1 MKKCIIIALI
11 LTTFGLPTFSF
22 ADSRQLVELPE
33 MMRDHM
39 LENMRDHLLALT
51 EIQQYLAL
59 EEYEKASTVAENR
72 LGMSSLGGHGASHM
86 ARFMPTAMQ
95 QIGTQMHK
103 AASRFATIVQE
114 GGLEG
119 STPKI
124 AEGLAVV
131 MQQCVACHSSYR
143 VYL

>member
-1 MKKCIIIALI
+1 MKKRIILAPI
-11 LTTFGLPTFSF
+11 LTVLGLPTSSF
-22 ADSRQLVELPE
+22 ADSRQLVEFPE

-51 EIQQYLAL
+51 KIQQHLAL
-59 EEYEKASTVAENR
+59 EEYEKAATVAENP
-72 LGMSSLGGHGASHM
+72 LGMSSLECHGASHM
-86 ARFMPTAMQ
+86 ARFMPAAMQ

-103 AASRFATIVQE
+103 AASRFAIIVQE

-124 AEGLAVV
+124 AEGLAGV
-131 MQQCVACHSSYR
+131 MQQCIDCQSSYR
-143 VYL
+143 VHL

>member
-1 MKKCIIIALI
+1 MKKCVIIALVLNI
-11 LTTFGLPTFSF
+11 FGLPTSSF
-22 ADSRQLVELPE
+22 ADSRQLVEFPE

-59 EEYEKASTVAENR
+59 EKYEKASTVAENR

-143 VYL
+143 VYP

>member
-1 MKKCIIIALI
+1 MKKRIILAPI
-11 LTTFGLPTFSF
+11 LTILGLPTSSV
-22 ADSRQLVELPE
+22 ADSRQLVEFPE

-51 EIQQYLAL
+51 KIQQHLAL
-59 EEYEKASTVAENR
+59 EEYEKAATVAENR
-72 LGMSSLGGHGASHM
+72 LGMSSLDGHGASHM
-86 ARFMPTAMQ
+86 ARFMPAAMQ

-103 AASRFATIVQE
+103 AASRFAIIVQE

-124 AEGLAVV
+124 AKGLAGV
-131 MQQCVACHSSYR
+131 MQQFVACHSSYR
-143 VYL
+143 VHP

>member
-33 MMRDHM
+33 MMRNHM

-86 ARFMPTAMQ
+86 ARFMPAAMQ

-124 AEGLAVV
+124 AEGLAGV

-143 VYL
+143 VHP

>member
-1 MKKCIIIALI
+1 
-11 LTTFGLPTFSF
+11 
-22 ADSRQLVELPE
+22 
-33 MMRDHM
+33 MMRNHV
-39 LENMRDHLLALT
+39 LENMRDQLLALT
-51 EIQQYLAL
+51 AIQQHLAL
-59 EEYEKASTVAENR
+59 KEYEKATAAAENQ
-72 LGMSSLGGHGASHM
+72 LGMSSLNSHGTSHM

-124 AEGLAVV
+124 ADSLAGV
-131 MQQCVACHSSYR
+131 MQQCVAGHSSYQ
-143 VYL
+143 VYP

>member
-1 MKKCIIIALI
+1 
-11 LTTFGLPTFSF
+11 
-22 ADSRQLVELPE
+22 

-51 EIQQYLAL
+51 KIQQHLAL
-59 EEYEKASTVAENR
+59 EEYEKAATVAENR
-72 LGMSSLGGHGASHM
+72 LGMSSLDGHGASHM
-86 ARFMPTAMQ
+86 ARFMPAAMQ

-103 AASRFATIVQE
+103 AASRFAIIVQE

-124 AEGLAVV
+124 AEGLVGV
-131 MQQCVACHSSYR
+131 MQQCVACQSSYR
-143 VYL
+143 VHP

>member
-1 MKKCIIIALI
+1 MKKRIILALI
-11 LTTFGLPTFSF
+11 LTILGLPTLSF
-22 ADSRQLVELPE
+22 ADSRQLVEFPE

-51 EIQQYLAL
+51 EIQQHLAL
-59 EEYEKASTVAENR
+59 EEYEKSATVAENR
-72 LGMSSLGGHGASHM
+72 LGMSSLDGHGASHM
-86 ARFMPTAMQ
+86 ARFMPVAMQ

-103 AASRFATIVQE
+103 AASRFAIIVQE

-124 AEGLAVV
+124 AEGLAGV

-143 VYL
+143 VHT

>member
-33 MMRDHM
+33 MMRVHM

-86 ARFMPTAMQ
+86 ARFMPAAMQ

-124 AEGLAVV
+124 AEGLAGV

-143 VYL
+143 VHP

>member
-1 MKKCIIIALI
+1 MKKRIILAPI
-11 LTTFGLPTFSF
+11 LTILGLPTSSV
-22 ADSRQLVELPE
+22 ADSRQLVEFPE

-51 EIQQYLAL
+51 KIQQHLAL
-59 EEYEKASTVAENR
+59 EEYEKAATVAENR
-72 LGMSSLGGHGASHM
+72 LGMSSLDGHGASHM
-86 ARFMPTAMQ
+86 ARFMPAAMQ

-103 AASRFATIVQE
+103 AASRFAIIVQE

-124 AEGLAVV
+124 AEGLAGV
-131 MQQCVACHSSYR
+131 MQQFVACHSSYR
-143 VYL
+143 VHP

>member
-1 MKKCIIIALI
+1 MKKRIVLAPI
-11 LTTFGLPTFSF
+11 LTILGLPTSSF
-22 ADSRQLVELPE
+22 ADSRQLVEFPE

-51 EIQQYLAL
+51 EIQQHLAL
-59 EEYEKASTVAENR
+59 EAYEKAATVAENR
-72 LGMSSLGGHGASHM
+72 LGLSSLSDHGASHM

-103 AASRFATIVQE
+103 TASRFVIILQK

-119 STPKI
+119 STTKI
-124 AEGLAVV
+124 AEGLAGV
-131 MQQCVACHSSYR
+131 MQQCVAYHSSYR
-143 VYL
+143 VHP

>member
-1 MKKCIIIALI
+1 MAE
-11 LTTFGLPTFSF
+11 P
-22 ADSRQLVELPE
+22 PE
-33 MMRDHM
+33 MMQDHM
-39 LENMRDHLLALT
+39 LENMQDHLLALT
-51 EIQQYLAL
+51 EIQQHLAL

-72 LGMSSLGGHGASHM
+72 LGMSSLSGHGASHM
-86 ARFMPTAMQ
+86 VRFMPTALQ

-114 GGLEG
+114 GGLEE

-124 AEGLAVV
+124 AEGLAGV

-143 VYL
+143 VHP

>member
-1 MKKCIIIALI
+1 MKKCVIIALVLNI
-11 LTTFGLPTFSF
+11 FGLPTSSF
-22 ADSRQLVELPE
+22 ADSRQLVEFPE

-114 GGLEG
+114 DGLEG

-143 VYL
+143 VYP

>member
-1 MKKCIIIALI
+1 MKKYIILVLVITI
-11 LTTFGLPTFSF
+11 FGLPTSSF
-22 ADSRQLVELPE
+22 ADSRQLVEFPE

-143 VYL
+143 VHP

>member
-1 MKKCIIIALI
+1 MKKCIILVLV
-11 LTTFGLPTFSF
+11 LTIFGLPTSSF
-22 ADSRQLVELPE
+22 ADSRQLVEFPE

-95 QIGTQMHK
+95 QIGIQMHK

-124 AEGLAVV
+124 AEGLAGV

-143 VYL
+143 VHP

>member
-1 MKKCIIIALI
+1 MKKRIILAPI
-11 LTTFGLPTFSF
+11 LTILRLPTSSV
-22 ADSRQLVELPE
+22 ADSRQLVEFPE

-51 EIQQYLAL
+51 KIQQHLAL
-59 EEYEKASTVAENR
+59 EEYEKAATVAENR
-72 LGMSSLGGHGASHM
+72 LGMSSLDGHSASHM
-86 ARFMPTAMQ
+86 ARFMPAAMQ

-103 AASRFATIVQE
+103 AASRFAIIVQE

-124 AEGLAVV
+124 AEGLAGV
-131 MQQCVACHSSYR
+131 MQQCVACHGSYR
-143 VYL
+143 VRT

>member
-1 MKKCIIIALI
+1 MKKCIILVLV
-11 LTTFGLPTFSF
+11 LTIFGLPTSSF
-22 ADSRQLVELPE
+22 ADSRQLVEFPE

-143 VYL
+143 VYP

>member
-1 MKKCIIIALI
+1 
-11 LTTFGLPTFSF
+11 
-22 ADSRQLVELPE
+22 

-51 EIQQYLAL
+51 KIQQHLAL
-59 EEYEKASTVAENR
+59 EEYEKAATVAENR
-72 LGMSSLGGHGASHM
+72 LGMPSLDGHGASHM
-86 ARFMPTAMQ
+86 ARFMPAAMQ

-103 AASRFATIVQE
+103 AASRFAIIVQE

-124 AEGLAVV
+124 AEGLAGV
-131 MQQCVACHSSYR
+131 MQQFVTCHSSYR
-143 VYL
+143 VHP

>member
-1 MKKCIIIALI
+1 
-11 LTTFGLPTFSF
+11 
-22 ADSRQLVELPE
+22 LVELPE

-59 EEYEKASTVAENR
+59 EEYDKASTVAENR

-86 ARFMPTAMQ
+86 ARFMPAAMQ

-143 VYL
+143 VHP

>member
-124 AEGLAVV
+124 AEGLAGV

-143 VYL
+143 VHP

>member
-1 MKKCIIIALI
+1 MKKCVIIALVLNI
-11 LTTFGLPTFSF
+11 FGLPTSSF
-22 ADSRQLVELPE
+22 ADSRQLVEFPE

-131 MQQCVACHSSYR
+131 MQKCVACHSSYR
-143 VYL
+143 VYP

>member
-143 VYL
+143 VYP

>member
-1 MKKCIIIALI
+1 MKKCIVIDLV
-11 LTTFGLPTFSF
+11 LTIFGLPTSSF
-22 ADSRQLVELPE
+22 ADSRQLVEFSE
-33 MMRDHM
+33 MMRDH
-39 LENMRDHLLALT
+39 MRDHLLALT

-72 LGMSSLGGHGASHM
+72 LGMSSLGGHSASHM
-86 ARFMPTAMQ
+86 ARFMPAAMQ

-124 AEGLAVV
+124 AEGLAGV

-143 VYL
+143 VHP